1 MIGDVE
7 VSSLKGAMDVRIQLS
22 RTFDFRLIIEV
33 LLQLWLQNQAGME
46 NTLSSTVARV
56 TSAATSLYNNLLG
69 QTRSQARLNAIA
81 SYDQSNELFKV
92 RGSGTLLNSF
102 VNEHSLGFPEQ
113 GDDVLLCTLERG

>member
-7 VSSLKGAMDVRIQLS
+7 VSSLKGAMDVRIHLS

-92 RGSGTLLNSF
+92 SDSGNLLNSF

>member
-7 VSSLKGAMDVRIQLS
+7 VSSLKGAMDVRIHLS
-22 RTFDFRLIIEV
+22 RTFDFRLIVEV

>member
-7 VSSLKGAMDVRIQLS
+7 VSSLKGAMDVRIHLS
-22 RTFDFRLIIEV
+22 RTFDFRLIVEV

-102 VNEHSLGFPEQ
+102 VNEHSLGFPE
-113 GDDVLLCTLERG
+113 

>member
-7 VSSLKGAMDVRIQLS
+7 VSSLKGAMDVRIHLS
-22 RTFDFRLIIEV
+22 RTFDFRLIVEV

-102 VNEHSLGFPEQ
+102 VNEHSLGFLEQ